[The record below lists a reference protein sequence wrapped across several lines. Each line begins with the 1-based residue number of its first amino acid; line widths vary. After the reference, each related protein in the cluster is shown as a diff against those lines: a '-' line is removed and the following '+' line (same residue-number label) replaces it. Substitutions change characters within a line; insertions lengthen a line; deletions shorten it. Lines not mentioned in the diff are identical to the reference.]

1 MNVPV
6 KRLLLLPAL
15 LIALSACGTKP
26 DFETLDGDSGR
37 FSDYRGRW
45 VLVNYWA
52 EWCKPCIA
60 EMPELKKFSDA
71 HAAQAVVLTVNF
83 DGAAGDVLR
92 EQVRKLNIEVPV
104 LVNDPAALLGIE
116 RPQGLPTTFVFDPQ
130 GKLAAT
136 LAGEQTAASLA
147 AAIQTSASPS
157 AAGP

>member
-1 MNVPV
+1 M

-52 EWCKPCIA
+52 EWCKPCIV
-60 EMPELKKFSDA
+60 ELPELKKFSDT
-71 HAAQAVVLTVNF
+71 HAGQAVVLTVNF
-83 DGAAGDVLR
+83 DGADGDTLR

-104 LVNDPAALLGIE
+104 LLNDPAPLLGIE

-130 GKLAAT
+130 GKLTAT
-136 LAGEQTAASLA
+136 LAGEQTAESLA
-147 AAIQTSASPS
+147 AAIRPTASPS
-157 AAGP
+157 TARP